1 MIETGWTVRLSAEA
15 EHDFPR
21 IPDYPIGTYGERQSD
36 LYKTL
41 IQESLATLSPG
52 PEVPGSV
59 ARDDIRPGLRSVHIS
74 RPGRRG
80 RHFIVYHAVSDNLV
94 VVLRILHD
102 AMDLPRH
109 IPY

>member
-1 MIETGWTVRLSAEA
+1 MIETGWTVRLSTEA
-15 EHDFPR
+15 EHDFLH
-21 IPDYPIGTYGERQSD
+21 ILDYTIETYGERQSD

-41 IQESLATLSPG
+41 IQESLSALSSG
-52 PEVPGSV
+52 PDVPGNMM
-59 ARDDIRPGLRSVHIS
+59 RDDIRLGLRSIHIS

-80 RHFIVYHAVSDNLV
+80 RHFIVYRAVQDNLI

-109 IPY
+109 IPN